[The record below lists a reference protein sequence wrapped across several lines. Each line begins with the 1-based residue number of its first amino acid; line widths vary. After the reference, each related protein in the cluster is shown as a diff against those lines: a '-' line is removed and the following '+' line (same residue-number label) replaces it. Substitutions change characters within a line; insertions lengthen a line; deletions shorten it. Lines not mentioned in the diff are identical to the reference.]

1 MRRTNIRDVAKAA
14 GVSVATVSKAL
25 NGYQDVNPETRRRV
39 LDVANKLNYVAD
51 TNARNMGGK
60 VETTT
65 IALLVNGLRSEDP
78 SGFVFGIL
86 SGTHYICKRRNCDF
100 MLLTTSSQEQEMT
113 PLLQLCR
120 QKSVNG
126 IVASGFRLGDPYI
139 EQMKEIDLP
148 VAFIDMDEKGR
159 NVFNVSIDNVAA
171 AKRATEFLIQKGHRD
186 VAMLNGTPAADV
198 SRKRYRGY
206 CLAFEEAGLAVN
218 TDYLRYCDFDEGKA
232 IQATLELLQRH
243 PRITAI
249 FAASDLMAIGACR
262 AIGQLG
268 MVPGTDIDVIGFDD
282 IPIAKYLTLRDI
294 DLTKYK
300 NQDHVGSLFEDYDLE
315 QVNKI
320 QVTKQA
326 DTLLLFLLMEN
337 LFDLRTKKANWDYYE
352 PRTLHD
358 SSLSLSTHCIIAAD
372 MNDSALA
379 YDLFRR
385 AAFIDA
391 GPDMKSSS
399 AGIHAG
405 SVAGIWQCAV
415 FGFGGVRMLDGRLRI
430 RPALPEAWSRL
441 EFTIFWQGSR
451 LHVVETKDSVVVEKL
466 SGDPVT
472 LELAG
477 ETVTVDGRTEKAL

>member
-159 NVFNVSIDNVAA
+159 NVFNVSIDNLAA
-171 AKRATEFLIQKGHRD
+171 AKRATEFLLPKGHRD

-282 IPIAKYLTLRDI
+282 IPIAKYL
-294 DLTKYK
+294 
-300 NQDHVGSLFEDYDLE
+300 
-315 QVNKI
+315 
-320 QVTKQA
+320 
-326 DTLLLFLLMEN
+326 
-337 LFDLRTKKANWDYYE
+337 
-352 PRTLHD
+352 
-358 SSLSLSTHCIIAAD
+358 
-372 MNDSALA
+372 
-379 YDLFRR
+379 
-385 AAFIDA
+385 
-391 GPDMKSSS
+391 
-399 AGIHAG
+399 
-405 SVAGIWQCAV
+405 
-415 FGFGGVRMLDGRLRI
+415 FGGVSTI
-430 RPALPEAWSRL
+430 R
-441 EFTIFWQGSR
+441 Q
-451 LHVVETKDSVVVEKL
+451 
-466 SGDPVT
+466 DPYQLGCV
-472 LELAG
+472 AG
-477 ETVTVDGRTEKAL
+477 EAVYSMLQGGTDAPLPTVGFDLILRRTATP